1 MAEFDL
7 FELTGLPFDPPEKLP
22 KKVKIAI
29 DKKLKELGTSLGSST
44 QQIERDEKKS
54 QIDFLNGIAGKI
66 FSTDGKKL
74 NDSEYQPL
82 VSQRVN
88 AELKRLRSTATL
100 MAQTGSLQISDGT
113 VKFHRRE
120 RKLSEEHVREVFESL
135 GFSIVTIDPLGAFP
149 KFPTNAERN
158 YGAEPDEGSESE
170 RSRYLP
176 GEGFVFV
183 RGLPLRGTGKCSI
196 VPDQGHVRAG
206 NLV

>member
-149 KFPTNAERN
+149 KFPTNAERTF
-158 YGAEPDEGSESE
+158 SEIMAVSADAI
-170 RSRYLP
+170 L
-176 GEGFVFV
+176 
-183 RGLPLRGTGKCSI
+183 
-196 VPDQGHVRAG
+196 
-206 NLV
+206 